1 MEELGLDES
10 ELLSDSDVAPP
21 SLPPVAAT
29 PSVVDTCTYTEV
41 SPPPTPPLDPID
53 LSSESTN
60 ITPPA
65 VSSPCDT
72 TPPTVSPAPTRHW
85 KNTPLPSVAPL
96 QKKGVSVSRLRSM
109 GGDVTC
115 VTPDFN
121 DTMKAFWEQLHRV
134 ERLVQ

>member
-1 MEELGLDES
+1 MYMYVFLFLIYWRLDES

-29 PSVVDTCTYTEV
+29 PSVVDTCTYTDV

-65 VSSPCDT
+65 ASFP
-72 TPPTVSPAPTRHW
+72 
-85 KNTPLPSVAPL
+85 
-96 QKKGVSVSRLRSM
+96 
-109 GGDVTC
+109 
-115 VTPDFN
+115 
-121 DTMKAFWEQLHRV
+121 
-134 ERLVQ
+134 